1 MPPSIFSV
9 LRSGLILLS
18 CAAWTPLR
26 AAFEL
31 TGALPARFATGPI
44 IVRRES
50 LETRTSIEVARAMLS
65 EGNVKL
71 RVPASS
77 GLFTVEL
84 GELRGS
90 FVAADGQA
98 LTLSATDEGN
108 SLIIAGAPDQALFVA
123 YEALRAKSFARLV
136 TPERDGVAAARSRG
150 DEPEVERLTEREVAG
165 FNEHRRELND
175 FTLDRLKG
183 SAALYAA
190 SLRWDGDYRLDE
202 LDAAVAAYAKL
213 HPTGE
218 IARLLTERIARFRA
232 IAIGATAPDLA
243 GPTPD
248 GATLKLSSLRGRTV
262 LVDFWASWCGPCRV
276 ENRHYVELYRRYRHA
291 GFEILAVSVDQN
303 GPAWKA
309 AIAQDAATWRHISD
323 LTGWKTPLAA
333 AYNVTALPASFL
345 IDPTGKI
352 IAKDLRGLRLTKQ
365 LEQIFSPAATEP

>member
-18 CAAWTPLR
+18 CATWTPLR
-26 AAFEL
+26 ADFEL
-31 TGALPARFATGPI
+31 NGALPARFATGPI

-98 LTLSATDEGN
+98 LSLSATDEDN
-108 SLIIAGAPDQALFVA
+108 NLIIAGAPDQALFVA

-136 TPERDGVAAARSRG
+136 TPEREGVAAARSRG

-303 GPAWKA
+303 GTAWKA
-309 AIAQDAATWRHISD
+309 AIAKDAATWRHISD

-333 AYNVTALPASFL
+333 AYNVAALPASFL

>member
-18 CAAWTPLR
+18 CATWTPLR
-26 AAFEL
+26 ADFEL

-98 LTLSATDEGN
+98 LSLSATDEDN
-108 SLIIAGAPDQALFVA
+108 NFIIAGAPDQALFVA

-213 HPTGE
+213 YPTDE
-218 IARLLTERIARFRA
+218 MARLLTERIARFRA

-291 GFEILAVSVDQN
+291 GFEILAVSVDQS
-303 GPAWKA
+303 GSAWKA
-309 AIAQDAATWRHISD
+309 AIAKDAATWRHISD

-333 AYNVTALPASFL
+333 TYNVAALPASFL

>member
-18 CAAWTPLR
+18 CATWTPLR
-26 AAFEL
+26 ADFEL

-98 LTLSATDEGN
+98 LSLSATDEDN
-108 SLIIAGAPDQALFVA
+108 NLIIAGAPDQALFVA

-136 TPERDGVAAARSRG
+136 TPEREGVAAARSRG
-150 DEPEVERLTEREVAG
+150 DEPEVERFTEREVAG

-303 GPAWKA
+303 GSAWKA
-309 AIAQDAATWRHISD
+309 AIAKDAATWRHISD

-333 AYNVTALPASFL
+333 AYNVAALPASFL

>member
-1 MPPSIFSV
+1 MSPPIFSL

-26 AAFEL
+26 ADFEL
-31 TGALPARFATGPI
+31 TGTLPARVATGPI

-65 EGNVKL
+65 EGNVKV

-90 FVAADGQA
+90 FVAADGQT
-98 LTLSATDEGN
+98 LTLSTADDDKN
-108 SLIIAGAPDQALFVA
+108 LIIAGAPDQALFVA

-136 TPERDGVAAARSRG
+136 TPEREGVAAARSRG

-190 SLRWDGDYRLDE
+190 SLRWDGDTRLDE

-213 HPTGE
+213 YPTGE

-232 IAIGATAPDLA
+232 IAIGAAAPDLA

-276 ENRHYVELYRRYRHA
+276 ENRHYVELYRRYRDV
-291 GFEILAVSVDQN
+291 GFEVLAVSVDQS

-333 AYNVTALPASFL
+333 AYNVAALPASFL

-352 IAKDLRGLRLTKQ
+352 IAKDLRGRRLTKQ
-365 LEQIFSPAATEP
+365 LEQLFPPAVAKP

>member
-18 CAAWTPLR
+18 CATWTPLR
-26 AAFEL
+26 ADFEL

-98 LTLSATDEGN
+98 LSLSATDEDN
-108 SLIIAGAPDQALFVA
+108 NLIIAGAPDQALFVA

-136 TPERDGVAAARSRG
+136 TPEREGVAAAHSRG
-150 DEPEVERLTEREVAG
+150 DEPEVERFTEREVAG

-309 AIAQDAATWRHISD
+309 AIAKDAATWRHISD

-333 AYNVTALPASFL
+333 AYNVAALPASFL

>member
-1 MPPSIFSV
+1 MLPPIFSF
-9 LRSGLILLS
+9 LRSGLIFLS
-18 CAAWTPLR
+18 FAAWTPLR
-26 AAFEL
+26 ADFEL
-31 TGALPARFATGPI
+31 TGTLPARFATGPI

-65 EGNVKL
+65 EGNVKV

-98 LTLSATDEGN
+98 LTLSTTDDGKN
-108 SLIIAGAPDQALFVA
+108 LIIAGAPDQALFVA

-136 TPERDGVAAARSRG
+136 TPEREGVAAARSRG

-190 SLRWDGDYRLDE
+190 SLRWDGDTRLDE

-213 HPTGE
+213 YPAGE

-232 IAIGATAPDLA
+232 IAIGAAAPDLA

-276 ENRHYVELYRRYRHA
+276 ENRHYVELYRRYRDV
-291 GFEILAVSVDQN
+291 GFEVLAVSVDQS

-333 AYNVTALPASFL
+333 AYNVAALPASFL

-365 LEQIFSPAATEP
+365 LEQIFTPAAAKP

>member
-1 MPPSIFSV
+1 
-9 LRSGLILLS
+9 
-18 CAAWTPLR
+18 
-26 AAFEL
+26 
-31 TGALPARFATGPI
+31 
-44 IVRRES
+44 
-50 LETRTSIEVARAMLS
+50 
-65 EGNVKL
+65 
-71 RVPASS
+71 
-77 GLFTVEL
+77 
-84 GELRGS
+84 
-90 FVAADGQA
+90 
-98 LTLSATDEGN
+98 
-108 SLIIAGAPDQALFVA
+108 
-123 YEALRAKSFARLV
+123 
-136 TPERDGVAAARSRG
+136 
-150 DEPEVERLTEREVAG
+150 
-165 FNEHRRELND
+165 
-175 FTLDRLKG
+175 
-183 SAALYAA
+183 
-190 SLRWDGDYRLDE
+190 LDE
-202 LDAAVAAYAKL
+202 LDAAVAAFAKL
-213 HPTGE
+213 YPTGE

-309 AIAQDAATWRHISD
+309 AIAKDAATWRHISD

-333 AYNVTALPASFL
+333 AYNVAALPASFL

>member
-18 CAAWTPLR
+18 CATWTPLR
-26 AAFEL
+26 ADFEL

-108 SLIIAGAPDQALFVA
+108 NLIIAGTPDQALFVA

-136 TPERDGVAAARSRG
+136 TPEREGVAAARSRG

-213 HPTGE
+213 YPTDE
-218 IARLLTERIARFRA
+218 MARLLTERIARFRA

-276 ENRHYVELYRRYRHA
+276 ENRHYVELYRRYRDA
-291 GFEILAVSVDQN
+291 GFEIVAVSVDQS
-303 GPAWKA
+303 GSAWKA
-309 AIAQDAATWRHISD
+309 AIAKDAATWRHISD

-333 AYNVTALPASFL
+333 TYNVAALPASFL